1 MSMSEIDNLL
11 QEDRRFPPS
20 AALQK
25 SANISDPGVYER
37 AARDPEAF
45 WSEFA
50 RELEWIR
57 PWDTVLQW
65 KAPNARWFDGGK
77 INASANCLDRHV
89 RTARRNKAAI
99 IWEGEPGDRRTLTY
113 WDLYRQVSQFANVL
127 KSLGVKRG
135 DRVALYLP
143 LVPEL
148 AIAMLACARIGA
160 IHSVVFGGFSAES
173 LRDRINDSQCVAL
186 ITADGGYRR
195 GNIVPLKRTAD
206 EALLETPS
214 IKNVVVVRRLRG
226 GEDTTSM
233 TQGRDQWYHDLMQ
246 KAPIACEPEAMD
258 AEDMEDVRE
267 LLRYPHGMILVV
279 GPASSGRTTTLS
291 SMVSALKSGRTNITT
306 IEDPI
311 EYLIPGINQ
320 TRVNEKAK
328 LTFASSLRAIL
339 RQDPDVVLVGELRD
353 QETAKMVTHAA
364 QTGRLLVSS
373 LHTDNA
379 PSAVTRL
386 IDMAIEPYVI
396 ASALIGV
403 VAQRLVRRLC
413 LTCRRQYT
421 PEAEMLRALSI
432 SDDAGQVA
440 FYKAVGCDECNHT
453 GYQGRIA
460 LCEVMRVNDRMR
472 RLIAQRAGED
482 LIREAA
488 VESGMI
494 SLGEDGLGKVKA
506 GITTPEELLRVV
518 TEVREMR
525 GLCPACSCAVAID
538 FHVCPGCGHRLGLGC
553 PKCSRALQPGWNF
566 CPYCSSSAVSKKKKK
581 SKEHK
586 PAEAPPSNVAE
597 FKNQNR

>member
-1 MSMSEIDNLL
+1 
-11 QEDRRFPPS
+11 
-20 AALQK
+20 
-25 SANISDPGVYER
+25 
-37 AARDPEAF
+37 
-45 WSEFA
+45 
-50 RELEWIR
+50 
-57 PWDTVLQW
+57 
-65 KAPNARWFDGGK
+65 
-77 INASANCLDRHV
+77 
-89 RTARRNKAAI
+89 
-99 IWEGEPGDRRTLTY
+99 
-113 WDLYRQVSQFANVL
+113 
-127 KSLGVKRG
+127 
-135 DRVALYLP
+135 
-143 LVPEL
+143 
-148 AIAMLACARIGA
+148 
-160 IHSVVFGGFSAES
+160 
-173 LRDRINDSQCVAL
+173 
-186 ITADGGYRR
+186 
-195 GNIVPLKRTAD
+195 
-206 EALLETPS
+206 
-214 IKNVVVVRRLRG
+214 
-226 GEDTTSM
+226 
-233 TQGRDQWYHDLMQ
+233 
-246 KAPIACEPEAMD
+246 
-258 AEDMEDVRE
+258 
-267 LLRYPHGMILVV
+267 MILVV
-279 GPASSGRTTTLS
+279 GPASSGKTTTLS

-364 QTGRLLVSS
+364 QTGRLLV
-373 LHTDNA
+373 
-379 PSAVTRL
+379 
-386 IDMAIEPYVI
+386 
-396 ASALIGV
+396 
-403 VAQRLVRRLC
+403 
-413 LTCRRQYT
+413 YT